1 MRGFKNRIL
10 YLPAFAAVVLLALFL
25 IAPAFHAQDDS
36 APPPESSEPPDTG
49 AEPGDSEQTDE
60 SEAATEDET
69 GSVPDAETAE
79 DSLALETDQL
89 ENVEA
94 EADEKPIETDTEE
107 DEEPELIILRPQ
119 FPPVG
124 AANLTVKDWPNDSG
138 KAVAVLFAKS
148 AWEESGLL
156 MDSGEQVT
164 NLFYVIE
171 WAESA
176 EGPWKEGDRFR
187 VTEKI
192 LGEEESWSPF
202 GFIPEGRGEMHYSH
216 VSYELSPIGA
226 AEGDTEVDEDDLE
239 QKDYTK
245 VPVFIRVG
253 IAASDQMKPGHYFPQ
268 IGEGTSKDNWFNV
281 ARKFN
286 LAYVVILALVMLAFI
301 GKARRGASLYIR
313 RIAGLE
319 AIDEAI
325 GRATEMGRSMYF
337 LCGLAYAS
345 DVSTIAALNILGR
358 VAYKVAEYE
367 SDLKVPCFDPIVMSV
382 CQEVVKQAY
391 TEAGRPDNY
400 KEDNVF
406 FLTQE
411 QFSYVGSVN
420 GMMVREKPA
429 ANFYFGYYYAESL
442 LLAEAGN
449 QIGAIQIAGT
459 DALVQIPFFISACD
473 YTLIGEELYAASAYI
488 SREPKLLGSIK
499 AIDMA
504 KLVIILV
511 IILGSLL
518 ATITAFGGPE
528 NLEFLKYM
536 FSSL

>member
-1 MRGFKNRIL
+1 M
-10 YLPAFAAVVLLALFL
+10 LAL
-25 IAPAFHAQDDS
+25 IIISPPVSAQDES
-36 APPPESSEPPDTG
+36 AQPPESAAPPDESSTGESEEADDAAG
-49 AEPGDSEQTDE
+49 AEESVEVESDSGNRTEAVPGADIED
-60 SEAATEDET
+60 AA
-69 GSVPDAETAE
+69 
-79 DSLALETDQL
+79 
-89 ENVEA
+89 
-94 EADEKPIETDTEE
+94 ADDVTEE
-107 DEEPELIILRPQ
+107 QDPGEIEEEEPVIVLSPQ
-119 FPPVG
+119 FPPIG
-124 AANLTVKDWPNDSG
+124 AANLAVRDWPNDAG

-148 AWEESGLL
+148 VWEESGIL
-156 MDSGEQVT
+156 MDNGEQVT

-187 VTEKI
+187 VGEKI
-192 LGEEESWSPF
+192 LGDEESWSPF
-202 GFIPEGRGEMHYSH
+202 GFMPEGHGEMHYSH
-216 VSYELSPIGA
+216 VSYQLEAADGDEPSYEDTPVLIRIGVA
-226 AEGDTEVDEDDLE
+226 AGD
-239 QKDYTK
+239 KM
-245 VPVFIRVG
+245 P
-253 IAASDQMKPGHYFPQ
+253 PGYYFPQ

-286 LAYVVILALVMLAFI
+286 LAYVVIVAIVMLAFI
-301 GKARRGASLYIR
+301 GKARRGINLYIR

-319 AIDEAI
+319 AVDEAI

-358 VAYKVAEYE
+358 VARKVAEYE

-391 TEAGRPDNY
+391 TEAGRPDTY

-488 SREPKLLGSIK
+488 SREPRLLGSIK

-504 KLVIILV
+504 KAVVITV
-511 IILGSLL
+511 IVLGSLL
-518 ATITAFGGPE
+518 ATIMAFEGPE
-528 NLEFLKYM
+528 RLLYLKYM
-536 FSSL
+536 FSNL